1 MYVPVAGLTP
11 ISGFYGEPL
20 AKGGNPIM
28 PDDLLAGP
36 ATRDIRICARFGC
49 WPALG
54 WGLPPPQTT
63 RLFFAGSLSPDLR
76 PTAAPKLLCARGW
89 EGRITMFC
97 SWLSRLE
104 RQLQQL
110 CDNRPKTGRLNGQY

>member
-1 MYVPVAGLTP
+1 MYVPVAGLMP
-11 ISGFYGEPL
+11 ISDFYGEPL

-28 PDDLLAGP
+28 PDDLIAGP

-63 RLFFAGSLSPDLR
+63 RLFLLRAPSLQTSAQLPPPNSFVQEVGRGGLLCFVRGLLAWNGSCSNFAITG
-76 PTAAPKLLCARGW
+76 PKLAV
-89 EGRITMFC
+89 
-97 SWLSRLE
+97 
-104 RQLQQL
+104 
-110 CDNRPKTGRLNGQY
+110 